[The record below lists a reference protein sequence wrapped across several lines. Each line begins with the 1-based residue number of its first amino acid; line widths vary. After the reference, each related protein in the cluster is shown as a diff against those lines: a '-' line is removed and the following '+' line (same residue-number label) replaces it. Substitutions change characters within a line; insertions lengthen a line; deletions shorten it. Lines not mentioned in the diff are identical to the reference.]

1 MSLKQ
6 DQAHNVATAAPHNER
21 SAVNHAHTP
30 NPQAQSHAT
39 PQASDTNQVG
49 QSIPVQNQGWTGA
62 SAPIM
67 PMPGSSMP
75 FAAPAQMPLT
85 PEQMQQAYMMSMAMN
100 AQSMQPNVMQPAAM
114 PQPGMPKTSLPQS
127 GMQAIPMQ
135 QPGMPQSPMPG
146 AQTPDSNMP
155 NASLVQGMGANANM
169 SGANPAMMPN
179 MPMQQGMPM
188 MPMVNPFMTMG
199 FMPNAMQPQAGAP
212 NQAAMQPQAGVPN
225 QAAMQA
231 INMQPMNVQPMNMA
245 QAMGNHEPIN
255 GAMPA
260 QSMSWEQYNQAFMQQ
275 QMLMQQQM
283 QQQQMAM
290 MMQYQQ
296 MMAMQQMPNAHAG
309 AAMPQMPNAPAGAA
323 MQQMPNAPA
332 GAAMQQMPNAPAGA
346 VMQQMPNAPADAV
359 MQQLPNAPAG
369 AVMQQMPNAPAGA
382 VIQQMPNAPA
392 GAVMQQMP
400 NATAGAA
407 MQQMPNT
414 PASVAMHVM
423 PDESIGM
430 AMQKEPHGEKP
441 EPRTSTQDHHK
452 EVQDKDHG
460 QDNSKLH
467 EAKSVLDT
475 HESEQSE
482 LLKTEISA
490 DDSHDLALENEQKSS
505 KSNSSVKSDSARSS
519 ETVSDKVGSKRIS
532 QSARFLALM
541 AEDDDELFAFIDK
554 DDKASE
560 EAIDELWRLD
570 TKIDEQSSEVG
581 PFDDAVVCDTDDDL
595 SDVEHASEHIQAKL
609 ADPKS
614 SDIDAQDD
622 VIDEI
627 ARISD
632 VSEASLS
639 TSDGDERG
647 TYDSL
652 ANAPQERNSS
662 DDGAQRALDESFL
675 QESSLL
681 PEIEDSIHVNDVKD
695 HHDKALAS
703 SKLSLDDLVVS
714 ADEEVD
720 FSAIE
725 SKLKAS
731 DNHIES
737 SADLGHATSDLSAN
751 ADDALHLNESDDNI
765 AKHGAGAVGADNL
778 GDAISALPVGADNL
792 SDAMSALPADA
803 NDLSDVISAL
813 PADANDLSDAMSALP
828 ADAND
833 LSGAMSALP
842 ADAND
847 LSGAMSALPADANDL
862 SDAIRVLPAD
872 ACGIEGGEQ
881 VAQVH
886 VKKSLVSTDTV
897 EERSEWS
904 DAQSSERESIKRR
917 NGPKAR
923 DNFTKQE
930 QQEIQ
935 ERIERLDVR
944 IDKDVSLEALKQM
957 QNEYRAD
964 ERTGMVINPLT
975 GQARNWGEMAE
986 FFDSDE
992 GLYADANLFL
1002 SYIRFEKMYSLATF
1016 KAYKEVLSRV
1026 INLLN
1031 KQVDEGLP
1039 AVTSWEGLS
1048 KQQMRK
1054 IQRLFAINSNN
1065 TRYSSAS
1072 VAHSIHALSS
1082 FFKFLIK
1089 REIISSNPI
1098 DFISPPRVKNA
1109 LPRVLSINEIDR
1121 LTSEPLT
1128 TPNDIRDRAVTE
1140 LLFSSGLRVSELVSL
1155 NLGDIDFD
1163 MKEVRVTGKGDKTR
1177 IVPVGEVALD
1187 AIRKYLSVRD
1197 EFKPIEDALFLN
1209 RFGYRITTRAIQS
1222 RFKNAAIR
1230 TGLEGKVTPHKLRHS
1245 FATQLLSNGADLRL
1259 VQEMLGHSSLAATQI
1274 YTHMDLAALKDV
1286 VAAAHPRAQPNDP
1299 VLIEQTQDMLE
1310 NSEELLKALG
1320 SSKKDQLKRDPVI

>member
-1 MSLKQ
+1 
-6 DQAHNVATAAPHNER
+6 
-21 SAVNHAHTP
+21 
-30 NPQAQSHAT
+30 
-39 PQASDTNQVG
+39 
-49 QSIPVQNQGWTGA
+49 
-62 SAPIM
+62 
-67 PMPGSSMP
+67 
-75 FAAPAQMPLT
+75 
-85 PEQMQQAYMMSMAMN
+85 
-100 AQSMQPNVMQPAAM
+100 
-114 PQPGMPKTSLPQS
+114 
-127 GMQAIPMQ
+127 
-135 QPGMPQSPMPG
+135 
-146 AQTPDSNMP
+146 
-155 NASLVQGMGANANM
+155 
-169 SGANPAMMPN
+169 
-179 MPMQQGMPM
+179 
-188 MPMVNPFMTMG
+188 
-199 FMPNAMQPQAGAP
+199 
-212 NQAAMQPQAGVPN
+212 
-225 QAAMQA
+225 
-231 INMQPMNVQPMNMA
+231 
-245 QAMGNHEPIN
+245 
-255 GAMPA
+255 
-260 QSMSWEQYNQAFMQQ
+260 
-275 QMLMQQQM
+275 
-283 QQQQMAM
+283 
-290 MMQYQQ
+290 
-296 MMAMQQMPNAHAG
+296 
-309 AAMPQMPNAPAGAA
+309 APAGAA

-346 VMQQMPNAPADAV
+346 AT
-359 MQQLPNAPAG
+359 QQLPNAP
-369 AVMQQMPNAPAGA
+369 V
-382 VIQQMPNAPA
+382 
-392 GAVMQQMP
+392 
-400 NATAGAA
+400 GAA
-407 MQQMPNT
+407 TQHMPSAS
-414 PASVAMHVM
+414 ASVAMQAM
-423 PDESIGM
+423 PSEPIGM

-475 HESEQSE
+475 HEREQSE
-482 LLKTEISA
+482 LTKTDISA
-490 DDSHDLALENEQKSS
+490 DDSHDLALEKEQECS
-505 KSNSSVKSDSARSS
+505 KSDSSVKSDSARSS
-519 ETVSDKVGSKRIS
+519 EIVSDKVDSKRIS

-541 AEDDDELFAFIDK
+541 AEDDDELFSFIDK

-570 TKIDEQSSEVG
+570 TKIDEQSSEVAHL
-581 PFDDAVVCDTDDDL
+581 DDAVVCDTDDDL

-627 ARISD
+627 ANISD

-652 ANAPQERNSS
+652 ANVSQDSSSS
-662 DDGAQRALDESFL
+662 DDGAQRALDESCL
-675 QESSLL
+675 QDSSLL
-681 PEIEDSIHVNDVKD
+681 PEIEDSVHVDDVKD
-695 HHDKALAS
+695 HHDKDLAS

-737 SADLGHATSDLSAN
+737 SANLGHATSDLNAN
-751 ADDALHLNESDDNI
+751 AADALHLNESDDNI

-778 GDAISALPVGADNL
+778 SY
-792 SDAMSALPADA
+792 AMSE
-803 NDLSDVISAL
+803 L

-847 LSGAMSALPADANDL
+847 LSGAMSALPADANNLSGAMSALPADANDL
-862 SDAIRVLPAD
+862 SDAISALPADANDLSDAMSALPAD
-872 ACGIEGGEQ
+872 ACGIEDGEQ
-881 VAQVH
+881 VTQVQ
-886 VKKSLVSTDTV
+886 VKKSLVSTGTV

>member
-1 MSLKQ
+1 MQHMPTTS
-6 DQAHNVATAAPHNER
+6 ASVA
-21 SAVNHAHTP
+21 
-30 NPQAQSHAT
+30 
-39 PQASDTNQVG
+39 
-49 QSIPVQNQGWTGA
+49 
-62 SAPIM
+62 
-67 PMPGSSMP
+67 
-75 FAAPAQMPLT
+75 
-85 PEQMQQAYMMSMAMN
+85 
-100 AQSMQPNVMQPAAM
+100 
-114 PQPGMPKTSLPQS
+114 
-127 GMQAIPMQ
+127 MQAIP
-135 QPGMPQSPMPG
+135 S
-146 AQTPDSNMP
+146 
-155 NASLVQGMGANANM
+155 
-169 SGANPAMMPN
+169 
-179 MPMQQGMPM
+179 
-188 MPMVNPFMTMG
+188 
-199 FMPNAMQPQAGAP
+199 
-212 NQAAMQPQAGVPN
+212 
-225 QAAMQA
+225 
-231 INMQPMNVQPMNMA
+231 
-245 QAMGNHEPIN
+245 EP
-255 GAMPA
+255 
-260 QSMSWEQYNQAFMQQ
+260 
-275 QMLMQQQM
+275 
-283 QQQQMAM
+283 
-290 MMQYQQ
+290 
-296 MMAMQQMPNAHAG
+296 
-309 AAMPQMPNAPAGAA
+309 
-323 MQQMPNAPA
+323 
-332 GAAMQQMPNAPAGA
+332 
-346 VMQQMPNAPADAV
+346 
-359 MQQLPNAPAG
+359 
-369 AVMQQMPNAPAGA
+369 
-382 VIQQMPNAPA
+382 
-392 GAVMQQMP
+392 
-400 NATAGAA
+400 
-407 MQQMPNT
+407 
-414 PASVAMHVM
+414 
-423 PDESIGM
+423 IGM
-430 AMQKEPHGEKP
+430 AMQKEPHGDKP
-441 EPRTSTQDHHK
+441 EPGTSTQDHHN
-452 EVQDKDHG
+452 EVQDKDHS
-460 QDNSKLH
+460 QDNIKLH
-467 EAKSVLDT
+467 EAKSTLKT
-475 HESEQSE
+475 HEREQSE
-482 LLKTEISA
+482 LTKTEISA
-490 DDSHDLALENEQKSS
+490 DDSYDLALEKEQERS
-505 KSNSSVKSDSARSS
+505 KSDSSVKSYSARSS
-519 ETVSDKVGSKRIS
+519 EIVSDKVDSKRIS

-570 TKIDEQSSEVG
+570 TKIDEQSSEVAHL
-581 PFDDAVVCDTDDDL
+581 DDAVVCDTDDDL

-609 ADPKS
+609 ADPKSSDIDAQDDVIDEIANISDVSEASLSTSDGDERGTYDSLANVSQDSSSSDDGAQRALDESCLQDSSLLPEIEDSVHVDDVKDHHDKDLASSKLSLDDLVVSADEEVDFSAIESKLKASDIHIESSADLGHATIDLNANAADALHLNESDDNIAKHGAGAVGADNLGDAISALPADANDLSGAMSALPAADPKS

-737 SADLGHATSDLSAN
+737 SADLGHATSDLNAN
-751 ADDALHLNESDDNI
+751 AADALHLNESDDNI

-778 GDAISALPVGADNL
+778 GDAISALP
-792 SDAMSALPADA
+792 ADA
-803 NDLSDVISAL
+803 NDLSDAVSALPADSDDLSDAVSAL

-833 LSGAMSALP
+833 LS
-842 ADAND
+842 
-847 LSGAMSALPADANDL
+847 
-862 SDAIRVLPAD
+862 DAISVLPAD

-881 VAQVH
+881 VAQVQ
-886 VKKSLVSTDTV
+886 VKKSLVSTDTVEERSEWSDAQSSERESIKRRNGPKARDNFTKQEQQEIANDLSGAMSALPADACGIEGGEQVAQVQVKKSLVSTGTVEERSEWSDAQSSERESIKRRNGPKARDNFTKQEQQEIQERIERLDTV

-986 FFDSDE
+986 FFDSDD

>member
-1 MSLKQ
+1 
-6 DQAHNVATAAPHNER
+6 
-21 SAVNHAHTP
+21 
-30 NPQAQSHAT
+30 
-39 PQASDTNQVG
+39 
-49 QSIPVQNQGWTGA
+49 
-62 SAPIM
+62 
-67 PMPGSSMP
+67 
-75 FAAPAQMPLT
+75 
-85 PEQMQQAYMMSMAMN
+85 
-100 AQSMQPNVMQPAAM
+100 
-114 PQPGMPKTSLPQS
+114 
-127 GMQAIPMQ
+127 
-135 QPGMPQSPMPG
+135 
-146 AQTPDSNMP
+146 
-155 NASLVQGMGANANM
+155 
-169 SGANPAMMPN
+169 
-179 MPMQQGMPM
+179 
-188 MPMVNPFMTMG
+188 
-199 FMPNAMQPQAGAP
+199 
-212 NQAAMQPQAGVPN
+212 
-225 QAAMQA
+225 
-231 INMQPMNVQPMNMA
+231 
-245 QAMGNHEPIN
+245 
-255 GAMPA
+255 
-260 QSMSWEQYNQAFMQQ
+260 
-275 QMLMQQQM
+275 
-283 QQQQMAM
+283 
-290 MMQYQQ
+290 
-296 MMAMQQMPNAHAG
+296 
-309 AAMPQMPNAPAGAA
+309 
-323 MQQMPNAPA
+323 
-332 GAAMQQMPNAPAGA
+332 
-346 VMQQMPNAPADAV
+346 
-359 MQQLPNAPAG
+359 
-369 AVMQQMPNAPAGA
+369 
-382 VIQQMPNAPA
+382 
-392 GAVMQQMP
+392 
-400 NATAGAA
+400 
-407 MQQMPNT
+407 
-414 PASVAMHVM
+414 
-423 PDESIGM
+423 
-430 AMQKEPHGEKP
+430 
-441 EPRTSTQDHHK
+441 
-452 EVQDKDHG
+452 
-460 QDNSKLH
+460 
-467 EAKSVLDT
+467 
-475 HESEQSE
+475 
-482 LLKTEISA
+482 
-490 DDSHDLALENEQKSS
+490 
-505 KSNSSVKSDSARSS
+505 
-519 ETVSDKVGSKRIS
+519 
-532 QSARFLALM
+532 
-541 AEDDDELFAFIDK
+541 
-554 DDKASE
+554 
-560 EAIDELWRLD
+560 
-570 TKIDEQSSEVG
+570 
-581 PFDDAVVCDTDDDL
+581 
-595 SDVEHASEHIQAKL
+595 
-609 ADPKS
+609 
-614 SDIDAQDD
+614 
-622 VIDEI
+622 
-627 ARISD
+627 
-632 VSEASLS
+632 
-639 TSDGDERG
+639 
-647 TYDSL
+647 
-652 ANAPQERNSS
+652 
-662 DDGAQRALDESFL
+662 
-675 QESSLL
+675 
-681 PEIEDSIHVNDVKD
+681 
-695 HHDKALAS
+695 
-703 SKLSLDDLVVS
+703 
-714 ADEEVD
+714 
-720 FSAIE
+720 
-725 SKLKAS
+725 
-731 DNHIES
+731 
-737 SADLGHATSDLSAN
+737 
-751 ADDALHLNESDDNI
+751 
-765 AKHGAGAVGADNL
+765 
-778 GDAISALPVGADNL
+778 L
-792 SDAMSALPADA
+792 SDA
-803 NDLSDVISAL
+803 ISAL

-833 LSGAMSALP
+833 LSDAMRALP

-847 LSGAMSALPADANDL
+847 LSDAMSALPADANDL
-862 SDAIRVLPAD
+862 SDVMSALPAD
-872 ACGIEGGEQ
+872 ACCIEGGEQ
-881 VAQVH
+881 VAQVQ

-1320 SSKKDQLKRDPVI
+1320 SSKKDQVKRDPVI

>member
-6 DQAHNVATAAPHNER
+6 DQAHNVATAAQHNER

-75 FAAPAQMPLT
+75 FTATAQMPLT

-114 PQPGMPKTSLPQS
+114 PQPGMPNTSLPQS

-135 QPGMPQSPMPG
+135 QPGMPQSPMPV

-199 FMPNAMQPQAGAP
+199 FMPNAMQPQAGAS
-212 NQAAMQPQAGVPN
+212 NQAAMQLQAGVPN
-225 QAAMQA
+225 QAAMQ
-231 INMQPMNVQPMNMA
+231 PMNMA
-245 QAMGNHEPIN
+245 QAMGTHEPTN

-260 QSMSWEQYNQAFMQQ
+260 QTMSWEQYNQALMQQ
-275 QMLMQQQM
+275 QMLMQQQW

-296 MMAMQQMPNAHAG
+296 MMAMQQMPNA
-309 AAMPQMPNAPAGAA
+309 
-323 MQQMPNAPA
+323 
-332 GAAMQQMPNAPAGA
+332 
-346 VMQQMPNAPADAV
+346 
-359 MQQLPNAPAG
+359 PAG

-382 VIQQMPNAPA
+382 AMQQIPNAPADAAMQQMPNATA
-392 GAVMQQMP
+392 GAAMQQMP

-622 VIDEI
+622 VIDDI

-778 GDAISALPVGADNL
+778 GDAISALPVGADN
-792 SDAMSALPADA
+792 
-803 NDLSDVISAL
+803 
-813 PADANDLSDAMSALP
+813 LSDAMSALP

>member
-1 MSLKQ
+1 
-6 DQAHNVATAAPHNER
+6 
-21 SAVNHAHTP
+21 
-30 NPQAQSHAT
+30 
-39 PQASDTNQVG
+39 
-49 QSIPVQNQGWTGA
+49 
-62 SAPIM
+62 
-67 PMPGSSMP
+67 
-75 FAAPAQMPLT
+75 
-85 PEQMQQAYMMSMAMN
+85 MQQV
-100 AQSMQPNVMQPAAM
+100 PNV
-114 PQPGMPKTSLPQS
+114 
-127 GMQAIPMQ
+127 
-135 QPGMPQSPMPG
+135 
-146 AQTPDSNMP
+146 
-155 NASLVQGMGANANM
+155 
-169 SGANPAMMPN
+169 
-179 MPMQQGMPM
+179 
-188 MPMVNPFMTMG
+188 
-199 FMPNAMQPQAGAP
+199 
-212 NQAAMQPQAGVPN
+212 
-225 QAAMQA
+225 
-231 INMQPMNVQPMNMA
+231 
-245 QAMGNHEPIN
+245 
-255 GAMPA
+255 
-260 QSMSWEQYNQAFMQQ
+260 
-275 QMLMQQQM
+275 
-283 QQQQMAM
+283 
-290 MMQYQQ
+290 
-296 MMAMQQMPNAHAG
+296 
-309 AAMPQMPNAPAGAA
+309 PAGAV

-332 GAAMQQMPNAPAGA
+332 GAAMQQMPNAS
-346 VMQQMPNAPADAV
+346 
-359 MQQLPNAPAG
+359 
-369 AVMQQMPNAPAGA
+369 
-382 VIQQMPNAPA
+382 
-392 GAVMQQMP
+392 
-400 NATAGAA
+400 
-407 MQQMPNT
+407 
-414 PASVAMHVM
+414 ASVAMQAI
-423 PDESIGM
+423 PSEPIGM
-430 AMQKEPHGEKP
+430 AMQKELHGDKP
-441 EPRTSTQDHHK
+441 EPGTSTQDHHK
-452 EVQDKDHG
+452 EVQDKDHS
-460 QDNSKLH
+460 QDNIKLH
-467 EAKSVLDT
+467 EAKSILDA

-482 LLKTEISA
+482 LPKTEISA
-490 DDSHDLALENEQKSS
+490 DDRHDLALEKAQERS
-505 KSNSSVKSDSARSS
+505 KSDSSVKIDSAGSS
-519 ETVSDKVGSKRIS
+519 ETVSDKVDSKRIS

-581 PFDDAVVCDTDDDL
+581 HFDDAVVCDTDDDL

-627 ARISD
+627 AKISE

-652 ANAPQERNSS
+652 ANAPQESSSS
-662 DDGAQRALDESFL
+662 DDGAQRALDESCL
-675 QESSLL
+675 QESSPL
-681 PEIEDSIHVNDVKD
+681 PETEDSVHVNDVKD

-714 ADEEVD
+714 TDDDVD

-725 SKLKAS
+725 SKLKDS
-731 DNHIES
+731 DEHIDS
-737 SADLGHATSDLSAN
+737 SADLGHATSDLTAN
-751 ADDALHLNESDDNI
+751 AADAIDLNKSDDNI

-778 GDAISALPVGADNL
+778 

-803 NDLSDVISAL
+803 DDLG
-813 PADANDLSDAMSALP
+813 
-828 ADAND
+828 
-833 LSGAMSALP
+833 GAMSALP
-842 ADAND
+842 ADA
-847 LSGAMSALPADANDL
+847 
-862 SDAIRVLPAD
+862 
-872 ACGIEGGEQ
+872 CGIDGGEQ
-881 VAQVH
+881 VAQVQ

-964 ERTGMVINPLT
+964 ERTGMIINPLT

-1039 AVTSWEGLS
+1039 PVTSWEGLS

-1320 SSKKDQLKRDPVI
+1320 SSKKYQLKRDPVI

>member
-1 MSLKQ
+1 
-6 DQAHNVATAAPHNER
+6 
-21 SAVNHAHTP
+21 
-30 NPQAQSHAT
+30 
-39 PQASDTNQVG
+39 
-49 QSIPVQNQGWTGA
+49 
-62 SAPIM
+62 
-67 PMPGSSMP
+67 
-75 FAAPAQMPLT
+75 
-85 PEQMQQAYMMSMAMN
+85 MQ
-100 AQSMQPNVMQPAAM
+100 
-114 PQPGMPKTSLPQS
+114 
-127 GMQAIPMQ
+127 
-135 QPGMPQSPMPG
+135 
-146 AQTPDSNMP
+146 
-155 NASLVQGMGANANM
+155 
-169 SGANPAMMPN
+169 
-179 MPMQQGMPM
+179 
-188 MPMVNPFMTMG
+188 
-199 FMPNAMQPQAGAP
+199 
-212 NQAAMQPQAGVPN
+212 
-225 QAAMQA
+225 
-231 INMQPMNVQPMNMA
+231 
-245 QAMGNHEPIN
+245 
-255 GAMPA
+255 
-260 QSMSWEQYNQAFMQQ
+260 
-275 QMLMQQQM
+275 
-283 QQQQMAM
+283 
-290 MMQYQQ
+290 
-296 MMAMQQMPNAHAG
+296 
-309 AAMPQMPNAPAGAA
+309 QMPNAPAGAA

-332 GAAMQQMPNAPAGA
+332 GAAMQQIPNAPADA
-346 VMQQMPNAPADAV
+346 AMQQMPNAT
-359 MQQLPNAPAG
+359 AG
-369 AVMQQMPNAPAGA
+369 AA
-382 VIQQMPNAPA
+382 
-392 GAVMQQMP
+392 MQQMP

-662 DDGAQRALDESFL
+662 DDGAQRALDESCL
-675 QESSLL
+675 QDSSLL
-681 PEIEDSIHVNDVKD
+681 PEIEDSVHVDDVKD
-695 HHDKALAS
+695 HHDKDLAS

-720 FSAIE
+720 FSAID

-731 DNHIES
+731 DEYIDS

-778 GDAISALPVGADNL
+778 GDAISALPVGADN
-792 SDAMSALPADA
+792 
-803 NDLSDVISAL
+803 
-813 PADANDLSDAMSALP
+813 LSDAMSALP

-923 DNFTKQE
+923 DNFTEQE

>member
-1 MSLKQ
+1 
-6 DQAHNVATAAPHNER
+6 
-21 SAVNHAHTP
+21 
-30 NPQAQSHAT
+30 
-39 PQASDTNQVG
+39 
-49 QSIPVQNQGWTGA
+49 
-62 SAPIM
+62 
-67 PMPGSSMP
+67 
-75 FAAPAQMPLT
+75 
-85 PEQMQQAYMMSMAMN
+85 
-100 AQSMQPNVMQPAAM
+100 
-114 PQPGMPKTSLPQS
+114 
-127 GMQAIPMQ
+127 
-135 QPGMPQSPMPG
+135 
-146 AQTPDSNMP
+146 
-155 NASLVQGMGANANM
+155 
-169 SGANPAMMPN
+169 
-179 MPMQQGMPM
+179 
-188 MPMVNPFMTMG
+188 
-199 FMPNAMQPQAGAP
+199 
-212 NQAAMQPQAGVPN
+212 
-225 QAAMQA
+225 
-231 INMQPMNVQPMNMA
+231 
-245 QAMGNHEPIN
+245 
-255 GAMPA
+255 
-260 QSMSWEQYNQAFMQQ
+260 
-275 QMLMQQQM
+275 
-283 QQQQMAM
+283 
-290 MMQYQQ
+290 
-296 MMAMQQMPNAHAG
+296 MQQMPNAS
-309 AAMPQMPNAPAGAA
+309 
-323 MQQMPNAPA
+323 
-332 GAAMQQMPNAPAGA
+332 
-346 VMQQMPNAPADAV
+346 
-359 MQQLPNAPAG
+359 
-369 AVMQQMPNAPAGA
+369 
-382 VIQQMPNAPA
+382 
-392 GAVMQQMP
+392 
-400 NATAGAA
+400 
-407 MQQMPNT
+407 
-414 PASVAMHVM
+414 ASVAMQAI
-423 PDESIGM
+423 PSEPIGM
-430 AMQKEPHGEKP
+430 AMQKEPHGDKP
-441 EPRTSTQDHHK
+441 APVTSTQDHNK
-452 EVQDKDHG
+452 ELQDKDHG

-467 EAKSVLDT
+467 EAKSTLET

-482 LLKTEISA
+482 LPKTEISA
-490 DDSHDLALENEQKSS
+490 DDRHDLALEKAQERS
-505 KSNSSVKSDSARSS
+505 KSDSAHSS
-519 ETVSDKVGSKRIS
+519 EIVSDNVDSKRIS

-595 SDVEHASEHIQAKL
+595 SDLEHASEHIQAKL

-627 ARISD
+627 AKISD

-639 TSDGDERG
+639 TSDDDERG
-647 TYDSL
+647 TFDSL
-652 ANAPQERNSS
+652 ANVPQDSSFS
-662 DDGAQRALDESFL
+662 DDGAQRALDESCL
-675 QESSLL
+675 QESSPL
-681 PEIEDSIHVNDVKD
+681 PEIEDSVHVNDVKD
-695 HHDKALAS
+695 HHDKALVS

-714 ADEEVD
+714 ADDEVD

-725 SKLKAS
+725 SKLKDS
-731 DNHIES
+731 DERIDS
-737 SADLGHATSDLSAN
+737 RVDLGHATSDLSAN
-751 ADDALHLNESDDNI
+751 AVDALELNESDDNI

-778 GDAISALPVGADNL
+778 
-792 SDAMSALPADA
+792 
-803 NDLSDVISAL
+803 
-813 PADANDLSDAMSALP
+813 SDAMSALP

-833 LSGAMSALP
+833 LSGAMSE
-842 ADAND
+842 
-847 LSGAMSALPADANDL
+847 
-862 SDAIRVLPAD
+862 LPAD
-872 ACGIEGGEQ
+872 ACGIDGGEQ
-881 VAQVH
+881 VAQVQ
-886 VKKSLVSTDTV
+886 VKKSLVSTGTV

-904 DAQSSERESIKRR
+904 DAQSSEKESIKRR

-964 ERTGMVINPLT
+964 ERTGMIINPLT

-986 FFDSDE
+986 FFDSDD

-1039 AVTSWEGLS
+1039 PVTSWEGLS